1 MIRKEYRGIS
11 VSVENW
17 KLLDKLR
24 QKYPDRN
31 RYESFEVMFTR
42 LLQYP
47 FIKKLLNEE
56 ENKGGKK

>member
-31 RYESFEVMFTR
+31 RYESFEMMFSR
-42 LLQYP
+42 LLKTP
-47 FIKKLLNEE
+47 ELKGLIEE
-56 ENKGGKK
+56 EIKRGKK